1 MIVCQ
6 DRLGTDIYI
15 NSKTQSRFPCVYDRL
30 EGECADEVEDV
41 TDDFEQYT
49 LQLEQ
54 IDDEIAELE
63 VRNSETVCFLFSHEA
78 RTFSKTCSG
87 RPI

>member
-1 MIVCQ
+1 MYK
-6 DRLGTDIYI
+6 RS
-15 NSKTQSRFPCVYDRL
+15 SKTQSRFPCVYDRL
-30 EGECADEVEDV
+30 EGACADEVEDV

-63 VRNSETVCFLFSHEA
+63 VRNSDRFVFFFLMKHEHLPRHA
-78 RTFSKTCSG
+78 RDG
-87 RPI
+87 L